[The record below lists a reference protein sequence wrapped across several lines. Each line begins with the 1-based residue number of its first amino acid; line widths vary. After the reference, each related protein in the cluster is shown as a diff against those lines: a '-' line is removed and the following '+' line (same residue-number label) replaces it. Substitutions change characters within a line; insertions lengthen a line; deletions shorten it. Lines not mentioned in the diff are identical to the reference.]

1 MMRRSILL
9 LFPTEHEAESCTGRK
24 DWWIES
30 MLYHAYQTYCDMME
44 PSRRMSALALDM
56 RDRFWPGI
64 DIWDWPRRLH
74 ALCTTHT
81 LSAITHTRP
90 ALGITQARVG
100 NARVNVREEVLIER
114 PFGNLIHFTKDEVM
128 TPQPKMLVVAP
139 LSGHYATLLTH
150 TIEVLLRDHDVYL
163 TDWKNARDVPLTE
176 GRFGL
181 EDYTDYLIHFLRELG
196 PRSHMLAVCQPCVS
210 ALAAVAVMSA
220 QHDPA
225 TPRSLTLMGGPVD
238 VREAPTVVN
247 ELANAH
253 SLTWFEANLIS
264 RVPSR
269 YRGAGRKVY
278 PGFLQLTAF
287 MSMNLGRHFGQFR
300 KLYQALVD
308 RQEAEAQKIAD
319 FYDEYMAVLDLSAE
333 FYLETIDQVFQ
344 QATLARGE
352 MMHRGHR
359 VDCGAIR
366 QTALLTVEGERD
378 DICGVGQTAA
388 AHQMCSS
395 LRPHLRRHH
404 LQPGVGHYGVFSGS
418 KWEKQIYPQVRNLV
432 LAMS

>member
-1 MMRRSILL
+1 
-9 LFPTEHEAESCTGRK
+9 
-24 DWWIES
+24 
-30 MLYHAYQTYCDMME
+30 
-44 PSRRMSALALDM
+44 
-56 RDRFWPGI
+56 
-64 DIWDWPRRLH
+64 
-74 ALCTTHT
+74 
-81 LSAITHTRP
+81 
-90 ALGITQARVG
+90 
-100 NARVNVREEVLIER
+100 
-114 PFGNLIHFTKDEVM
+114 
-128 TPQPKMLVVAP
+128 MLVVAP
-139 LSGHYATLLTH
+139 LSGHYATLLSH
-150 TIEVLLRDHDVYL
+150 TVEVLLRDHDVYL
-163 TDWKNARDVPLTE
+163 TDWKNARDVPLAE

-196 PRSHMLAVCQPCVS
+196 PRIHMLAVCQPCVS
-210 ALAAVAVMSA
+210 ALATVAVMSA
-220 QHDPA
+220 ERDPC
-225 TPRSLTLMGGPVD
+225 TPRSLTLMSGPLD

-247 ELANAH
+247 ELANANT
-253 SLTWFEANLIS
+253 LDWFEANLIS

-269 YRGAGRKVY
+269 YKGAGRRVY

-308 RQEAEAQKIAD
+308 EREAEAKKIAD

-344 QATLARGE
+344 QASLARGE
-352 MMHRGHR
+352 MMHRGRR

-404 LQPGVGHYGVFSGS
+404 LQPGVGHYGVFAGS
-418 KWEKQIYPQVRNLV
+418 KWEKQVYPQVRNMV

>member
-1 MMRRSILL
+1 
-9 LFPTEHEAESCTGRK
+9 
-24 DWWIES
+24 
-30 MLYHAYQTYCDMME
+30 MLYQAYQTYCDMME
-44 PSRRMSALALDM
+44 PSRRMAALALEA
-56 RDRFWPGI
+56 RDRLWPWADVWG
-64 DIWDWPRRLH
+64 WPRRTH
-74 ALCTTHT
+74 ALCTTHK
-81 LSAITHTRP
+81 LSAITHARP
-90 ALGITQARVG
+90 AFGIDEVRVG
-100 NARVNVREEVLIER
+100 NARVAVREEIAIER
-114 PFGNLIHFTKDEVM
+114 PFGNLIHFAKDEVM

-139 LSGHYATLLTH
+139 LSGHYATLLSH
-150 TIEVLLRDHDVYL
+150 TVEVLLRDHDVYL
-163 TDWKNARDVPLTE
+163 TDWKNARDVPLAE

-220 QHDPA
+220 ERDPA
-225 TPRSLTLMGGPVD
+225 TPRSLTLMSGPLD

-247 ELANAH
+247 ELANANT
-253 SLTWFEANLIS
+253 LDWFEANLIS

-269 YRGAGRKVY
+269 YKGAGRRVY
-278 PGFLQLTAF
+278 PGFLQLSAF

-300 KLYQALVD
+300 KLYQTLVD
-308 RQEAEAQKIAD
+308 GREAEAKKIAD

-352 MMHRGHR
+352 MMHRGR
-359 VDCGAIR
+359 RIDCATIR
-366 QTALLTVEGERD
+366 HTALLTVEGERD

-404 LQPGVGHYGVFSGS
+404 LQPGVGHYGVFAGS
-418 KWEKQIYPQVRNLV
+418 KWEKQVYPQVRNMV